1 MGIRILVVDD
11 HPVVREGIITM
22 LRRQPDMEVVGE
34 AGDGQSAIDLAEQLQ
49 PDVALLD
56 LRLPEVDGVAATAAI
71 PRVAPDCQVVIL
83 TTYDDDELIMSA
95 LAAGARGYLLKDAP
109 RAEIY
114 RAIRAAARGESV
126 LHPAVAARVLG
137 QMRREEQDPL
147 TEREKKVLQLLAA
160 GASNKQIAAQ
170 LFISESTVKT
180 HVAHIYEKLGV
191 KTRAEAAV
199 RALQLRLL

>member
-1 MGIRILVVDD
+1 
-11 HPVVREGIITM
+11 
-22 LRRQPDMEVVGE
+22 
-34 AGDGQSAIDLAEQLQ
+34 
-49 PDVALLD
+49 
-56 LRLPEVDGVAATAAI
+56 
-71 PRVAPDCQVVIL
+71 
-83 TTYDDDELIMSA
+83 
-95 LAAGARGYLLKDAP
+95 
-109 RAEIY
+109 
-114 RAIRAAARGESV
+114 V

>member
-1 MGIRILVVDD
+1 
-11 HPVVREGIITM
+11 
-22 LRRQPDMEVVGE
+22 
-34 AGDGQSAIDLAEQLQ
+34 
-49 PDVALLD
+49 
-56 LRLPEVDGVAATAAI
+56 
-71 PRVAPDCQVVIL
+71 
-83 TTYDDDELIMSA
+83 
-95 LAAGARGYLLKDAP
+95 
-109 RAEIY
+109 
-114 RAIRAAARGESV
+114 
-126 LHPAVAARVLG
+126 VLG